1 MKAFIQRCSSASVV
15 VDNKSVGKIDQGVCL
30 LLGIGKED
38 DDSDLEWLV
47 QKIVKLR
54 IFDNAEGLVDLS
66 LTDIAGEVL
75 VVSQFTLQARLKK
88 GTRPSFTDAAAPAEA
103 EAMYEKC
110 IKRFKEI
117 LGEDKIQ
124 SGQFGAHMA
133 VSLVNDGP
141 FSLWLDTKN
150 RV

>member
-1 MKAFIQRCSSASVV
+1 MKAFIQRCSESSVKV
-15 VDNKSVGKIDQGVCL
+15 EDETVGKIGHGICL

-47 QKIVKLR
+47 QKIIKLR
-54 IFDNAEGLVDLS
+54 IFDNEEGLIDLS
-66 LTDIAGEVL
+66 LQDIGGEVL
-75 VVSQFTLQARLKK
+75 VISQFTLQARLKK

-117 LGEDKIQ
+117 LGEEKIQ
-124 SGQFGAHMA
+124 SGKFGAHMA

-141 FSLWLDTKN
+141 FSLWIDTKN